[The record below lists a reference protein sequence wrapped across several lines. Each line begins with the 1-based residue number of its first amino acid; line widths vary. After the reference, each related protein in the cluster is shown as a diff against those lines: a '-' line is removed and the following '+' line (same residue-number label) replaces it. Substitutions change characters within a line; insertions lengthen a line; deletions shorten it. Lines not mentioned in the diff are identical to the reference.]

1 MLCKLLV
8 LILFFPLSFFAPFSV
23 AFALVASQEQMS
35 FALQQ
40 AVSFVEEGG
49 GAFFVGYAQ
58 QVKGKCLEADQ
69 KLPSEEALIVGKKQ
83 QMIGLL
89 PQVRRRLENGHTAAA
104 AGVGGTTSFIARS
117 GGDALRMRDHVQGRG
132 MLQQQQQGMPQNQET
147 QEEEEEE
154 DEEDEDEEQ
163 QEEEGKSYLR
173 WKQPPVALKLP
184 ATTLSLSEM
193 RKGLDS
199 EDKKNN
205 SVNDTSWIDEI
216 PMCPVFYPTKEE
228 FEDPLTYIHSIAP
241 IAQPYGM
248 NLSLN
253 LERMVGWSSVPK
265 GKRKKLHASLS
276 LSLSQ
281 VLNVF
286 LEEITIHMY
295 VVGKENARKV
305 NENSPH
311 SSSCVFLSA
320 A

>member
-1 MLCKLLV
+1 LLCKLLV
-8 LILFFPLSFFAPFSV
+8 PILFFFPLSFFAPLSV
-23 AFALVASQEQMS
+23 AFALVASQQQMS
-35 FALQQ
+35 LSLQQ

-69 KLPSEEALIVGKKQ
+69 KLPSEEVLIVGKKP
-83 QMIGLL
+83 QMIGLP
-89 PQVRRRLENGHTAAA
+89 PQVQRRLENGHTAAA
-104 AGVGGTTSFIARS
+104 AGVGGTTSVIARS
-117 GGDALRMRDHVQGRG
+117 GGDALQMRDHVQSRG
-132 MLQQQQQGMPQNQET
+132 MLQQHQQQQQQGVPQNQET

-154 DEEDEDEEQ
+154 DEEDEDEEQQ

-228 FEDPLTYIHSIAP
+228 FEDPLTYIRSIAP

-253 LERMVGWSSVPK
+253 LERVVGWSSVPK

-276 LSLSQ
+276 LSLS
-281 VLNVF
+281 LSG
-286 LEEITIHMY
+286 LE
-295 VVGKENARKV
+295 
-305 NENSPH
+305 
-311 SSSCVFLSA
+311 CVFGGDHNSHVCCGKRECKKSE
-320 A
+320 

>member
-1 MLCKLLV
+1 M
-8 LILFFPLSFFAPFSV
+8 
-23 AFALVASQEQMS
+23 
-35 FALQQ
+35 
-40 AVSFVEEGG
+40 
-49 GAFFVGYAQ
+49 VG
-58 QVKGKCLEADQ
+58 
-69 KLPSEEALIVGKKQ
+69 LP
-83 QMIGLL
+83 

-117 GGDALRMRDHVQGRG
+117 GGDALRMQDHVQSQG
-132 MLQQQQQGMPQNQET
+132 MLQQQQQQQQGVPQNQET

-163 QEEEGKSYLR
+163 QEEEEGKSYVR

-248 NLSLN
+248 NLSWN
-253 LERMVGWSSVPK
+253 LERVVGWSSVPK

-276 LSLSQ
+276 LSQ

-286 LEEITIHMY
+286 LEEITIHMC
-295 VVGKENARKV
+295 VVGKV
-305 NENSPH
+305 NENPPH

>member
-1 MLCKLLV
+1 M
-8 LILFFPLSFFAPFSV
+8 
-23 AFALVASQEQMS
+23 M
-35 FALQQ
+35 
-40 AVSFVEEGG
+40 
-49 GAFFVGYAQ
+49 
-58 QVKGKCLEADQ
+58 VKGKCLEADQ
-69 KLPSEEALIVGKKQ
+69 KLPSEEVLIVGKKP
-83 QMIGLL
+83 QMIGLP

-104 AGVGGTTSFIARS
+104 AGVGGTTSVIARS
-117 GGDALRMRDHVQGRG
+117 GGDALQMRDHVQSRG
-132 MLQQQQQGMPQNQET
+132 MLQQHQQQQQQGVPQNQET

-163 QEEEGKSYLR
+163 QEEEEGKSYLR

-228 FEDPLTYIHSIAP
+228 FEDPLTYIRSIAP

-253 LERMVGWSSVPK
+253 LERVVGWSSVPK

-276 LSLSQ
+276 LSLSLSQ

-286 LEEITIHMY
+286 LEEITIHMC

-305 NENSPH
+305 NENPPH

>member
-1 MLCKLLV
+1 M
-8 LILFFPLSFFAPFSV
+8 
-23 AFALVASQEQMS
+23 
-35 FALQQ
+35 
-40 AVSFVEEGG
+40 
-49 GAFFVGYAQ
+49 
-58 QVKGKCLEADQ
+58 KGKCLEADQ
-69 KLPSEEALIVGKKQ
+69 KLPSEEVLIVGKKQ
-83 QMIGLL
+83 QMVGLP

-117 GGDALRMRDHVQGRG
+117 GGDALRMQDHVQSQG
-132 MLQQQQQGMPQNQET
+132 MLQQQQQQQQGVPQNQET

-163 QEEEGKSYLR
+163 QEEEEGKSYVR

-248 NLSLN
+248 NLSWN
-253 LERMVGWSSVPK
+253 LERVVGWSSVPK

-276 LSLSQ
+276 LSQ

-286 LEEITIHMY
+286 LEEITIHMC

-305 NENSPH
+305 NENPPH